1 MQGVADPGNDLLQE
15 NAPQQPQQD
24 ATGQATPAPA
34 TPDAQPAP
42 PGEFDGMLG
51 PQRPPPNKILGVG
64 GGGSSTGDPALDL
77 YAKYHK
83 PTAGEWLHT
92 LVRNLVVDPSIQA
105 GESAVTANAVAS
117 HAIASV
123 MKGMTLDRALPG
135 HVGSPDWRQ
144 LWGDFVTAAKASDNP
159 FSAVRNFVQTEY
171 EKGSPQIPPIS
182 AGPGMQGV
190 QETKQFYNENLP
202 ANAAVQATAGGK
214 ASRVVGGLVGLGE
227 QASVLGAA
235 GLGPM
240 ASWTIAMADTGASA
254 QYFDAKA
261 HGATDEDATKSWA
274 MALGANA
281 AAAVATAGLFKAA
294 EAMGGPPLAQIL
306 LAGPGA
312 GAAGMELQNAATN
325 GIAKAMYDSKRPIFE
340 GGLDAGAFGA
350 LFGLVGGAVG
360 QLGKI
365 SEAKAIEGER
375 ARVAQADQAATE
387 NPPPIQAPN
396 RLLPAAGETAI
407 PLPEKSAS
415 TMEPGT
421 APAEASSG
429 PSPTSTVSPA
439 EAVPAQSEQ
448 AAEAPTAQNEA
459 VPAAV
464 SEPARS
470 PAVTSGE
477 TSAAAPT
484 STGEPESVVTSTKN
498 AKTEE
503 QRATRAMAPAEE
515 EATREFGT
523 VWEDARAKAEADPT
537 APERLV
543 EDLVK
548 NPRPV
553 SDLENAMVLRRQID
567 LETQHDALSKQI
579 VDALADGDQEKLAEL
594 RPRFAW
600 LTDQLENVYDAT
612 KAIGR
617 ETARGLNARKMLA
630 DQKYTLARTMQEVK
644 VAKGVSELAPE
655 DVARI
660 DELYRRVQE
669 KQADLERIL
678 KEESALRPKP
688 AEKPAPESKQPG
700 KVLQFISS
708 EADKAR
714 ARIKARGA
722 RAMAGLDPIDFA
734 DRVIVGVDYLA
745 KDISAF
751 ADWSKSMLSEFGE
764 AIKPHLQAIYDAAK
778 SKFAVMQETPQQK
791 AQATRYEGI
800 ATKLQGKIASGD
812 FSPEPKRQP
821 IPMSPRGQKAYAAV
835 QAAREQ
841 IDLEVEKARLENR
854 TPFEKT
860 ADTLVKMRRG
870 FLLSSWHT
878 FAKLLSAGTE
888 RLIQAPVE
896 EAVGGL
902 ISKAIPSIAEKAPIQ
917 GGFSVEAQAKA
928 ITEGFTKGMSDAA
941 EKIKTG
947 KSDLDRIWGGRS
959 RAAPRDVVDML
970 GSLHAASK
978 APVVRA
984 AFTQAFQKTIEWGI
998 RNNMDVSDPVFQMR
1012 AGLDAYKEANRSVFM
1027 QDNRVV
1033 DGFNRWLRALEQ
1045 KNPQTGEVPAM
1056 GKLGATAGRVLFP
1069 IVKIPTNF
1077 VAETMEHATGL
1088 VSGSVRVAQAFRAG
1102 TENLKP
1108 AQAEITMRLL
1118 KKGSVGAAAL
1128 LAGYFAPDHFGGYY
1142 QPGERRE
1149 GDLKA
1154 GSIGIGSLKLPSLL
1168 LHNPLLEAAQIGA
1181 TIRRVADSRLSKK
1194 SPDEQGIGA
1203 GMIAGALGLLEE
1215 TPFVRE
1221 PAEIGKIITG
1231 RPEERQQ
1238 AEGQLAKG
1246 LVVPAGVADI
1256 ARALDSEERKPT
1268 TVLEH
1273 IKEGIPGLRQTL
1285 PIKTP
1290 PKIPIRKTATPG
1302 MPRK

>member
-1 MQGVADPGNDLLQE
+1 MQGVADPANDLLQE
-15 NAPQQPQQD
+15 FAPQQPQQD
-24 ATGQATPAPA
+24 AAGPPQE
-34 TPDAQPAP
+34 AQPGP
-42 PGEFDGMLG
+42 PGVFEGMMG
-51 PQRPPPNKILGVG
+51 PERPPPNKILGVG
-64 GGGSSTGDPALDL
+64 GGPSTGDPARDL
-77 YAKYHK
+77 YAEFHK

-92 LVRNLVVDPSIQA
+92 LVRNLVVDPLMQNDEA
-105 GESAVTANAVAS
+105 AVTANAVAS

-123 MKGMTLDRALPG
+123 MKGMTLDRAIPG

-159 FSAVRNFVQTEY
+159 FSAVGKFIEGEY
-171 EKGSPQIPPIS
+171 QKGSPQIPPIS
-182 AGPGMQGV
+182 AAPGMQAV
-190 QETKQFYNENLP
+190 QTAKQFYNENLP
-202 ANAAVQATAGGK
+202 ANEAVQATVGGK
-214 ASRVVGGLVGLGE
+214 ASRVVGGLFGLGE
-227 QASVLGAA
+227 QALVLGRA
-235 GLGPM
+235 GMGPM
-240 ASWTIAMADTGASA
+240 ASWTIAMSDTAASA
-254 QYFDAKA
+254 QFFDAKA
-261 HGATDEDATKSWA
+261 HGASDDDATKAWA
-274 MALGANA
+274 MGLGATA
-281 AAAVATAGLFKAA
+281 AAAVATAGLFRAA

-306 LAGPGA
+306 LAGGA
-312 GAAGMELQNAATN
+312 GTTGMELQNAATN

-350 LFGLVGGAVG
+350 LFGLIGGAAG

-375 ARVAQADQAATE
+375 VRVAKADQAASE

-407 PLPEKSAS
+407 QLPEKS
-415 TMEPGT
+415 G
-421 APAEASSG
+421 
-429 PSPTSTVSPA
+429 STVEAESASPESGSKPS
-439 EAVPAQSEQ
+439 EALPEQKSATQPEQ
-448 AAEAPTAQNEA
+448 AAEAPTVPPASTE
-459 VPAAV
+459 PAA
-464 SEPARS
+464 SYQEAEP
-470 PAVTSGE
+470 
-477 TSAAAPT
+477 SAAAP
-484 STGEPESVVTSTKN
+484 ESPVTSTKN
-498 AKTEE
+498 AKVEE
-503 QRATRAMAPAEE
+503 QRATRAMSAPEE
-515 EATREFGT
+515 EASREFGT
-523 VWEDARAKAEADPT
+523 VWDEAKSKAEADPT

-543 EDLVK
+543 EDLAK

-567 LETQHDALSKQI
+567 LETQHDAISKQI
-579 VDALADGDQEKLAEL
+579 TDALASGDQEKLAEL
-594 RPRFAW
+594 RPAYAR
-600 LTDQLENVYDAT
+600 LSDQLEQVYDAT

-617 ETARGLNARKMLA
+617 ETARGLNARKMMA
-630 DQKYTLARTMQEVK
+630 DQQYTLARTLQEIK
-644 VAKGVSELAPE
+644 IAKGKGELPPE
-655 DVARI
+655 DIARI

-678 KEESALRPKP
+678 KEESALRPKQP
-688 AEKPAPESKQPG
+688 EAAPQPKQPG

-745 KDISAF
+745 KDIKAF
-751 ADWSKSMLSEFGE
+751 ADWSGAMLKEFGE
-764 AIKPHLQAIYDAAK
+764 TIKPHLQDIYDAAK
-778 SKFAVMQETPQQK
+778 SKFALMQETPQQK

-800 ATKLQGKIASGD
+800 AEKLKGKIASGD

-821 IPMSPRGQKAYAAV
+821 IPMSPRGQRAFAEV
-835 QAAREQ
+835 QKAREQ

-854 TPFEKT
+854 TPLEKT

-888 RLIQAPVE
+888 RMIQTPIE

-917 GGFSVEAQAKA
+917 GGFSVEAVAKG
-928 ITEGFTKGMSDAA
+928 ITEGFTKGLDDAA
-941 EKIKTG
+941 ETIKTG
-947 KSDLDRIWGGRS
+947 KGDLDRIWGPRGKPM
-959 RAAPRDVVDML
+959 PRDVVDML

-978 APVVRA
+978 APVKRA
-984 AFTQAFQKTIEWGI
+984 AFAQAFQKSIEWSI
-998 RNNMDVSDPVFQMR
+998 RNGLDASDPVVQMR
-1012 AGLDAYKEANRSVFM
+1012 AGLDAYKEANRSIFM

-1033 DGFNRWLRALEQ
+1033 QEFNRMLRGLERA
-1045 KNPQTGEVPAM
+1045 NPQTGETSVA
-1056 GKLGATAGRVLFP
+1056 GKGLATAGRILFP

-1077 VAETMEHATGL
+1077 VAETMENATGL
-1088 VSGSVRVAQAFRAG
+1088 VSGSVRVAKAFRDG

-1108 AQAEITMRLL
+1108 AQAEVTMRML

-1128 LAGYFAPDHFGGYY
+1128 LTGYFAPDHFGGYY
-1142 QPGERRE
+1142 QPGERRQ

-1154 GSIGIGSLKLPSLL
+1154 GSIGVGGLNLPSLL

-1181 TIRRVADSRLSKK
+1181 TIRRVADSRINKK
-1194 SPDEQGIGA
+1194 SPDEQGIGS
-1203 GMIAGALGLLEE
+1203 GVVAGALGLLEE

-1221 PAEIGKIITG
+1221 PAELGKIVTG

-1238 AEGQLAKG
+1238 AAGRLAEGLA
-1246 LVVPAGVADI
+1246 VPAGVADI
-1256 ARALDSEERKPT
+1256 ARAIDSEDRKPT

-1285 PIKTP
+1285 PVKTP